1 MSNYHFHSNSVR
13 IALAGILS
21 AGSMVLLWMACLS
34 PTGRL
39 GLNAA
44 AGLFPVAG
52 VLMSGRAAGYCC
64 WIVTGLLGL
73 VLLPDKGMALLY
85 LMFFGLYPVLK
96 SVFETR
102 KSLVFCWSLKL
113 IYFNMVL
120 TVSVFVLGE
129 LFFSAL
135 PALLHRP
142 LPAWVA
148 GNIVFIAYDIGL
160 SRLIFGFFCRI
171 GLDGSK
177 RK

>member
-1 MSNYHFHSNSVR
+1 MSNYHFRSSAAR

-21 AGSMVLLWMACLS
+21 AGSMVLLWIACLS

-73 VLLPDKGMALLY
+73 ILLPDKGMALLY
-85 LMFFGLYPVLK
+85 LIFFGLYPVLK

-102 KSLVFCWSLKL
+102 KSLILCWSLKL
-113 IYFNMVL
+113 IYFNVVL
-120 TVSVFVLGE
+120 AVSMFVLGE
-129 LFFSAL
+129 LFFSVL
-135 PALLHRP
+135 PNLLHGRF
-142 LPAWVA
+142 PAWLV
-148 GNIVFIAYDIGL
+148 GNIIFIVYDMGL
-160 SRLIFGFFCRI
+160 SRLIFGFFCRM

>member
-1 MSNYHFHSNSVR
+1 MTNHHFHSNAAR
-13 IALAGILS
+13 IALTGILS
-21 AGSMVLLWMACLS
+21 AGSIVFLWISCLS

-39 GLNAA
+39 GFNAA

-52 VLMSGRAAGYCC
+52 VLMSGRIAGYCC

-73 VLLPDKGMALLY
+73 ILLPDKGTVLLY
-85 LMFFGLYPVLK
+85 LLFFGLYPVLK

-102 KSLVFCWSLKL
+102 RSVILSWGLKL
-113 IYFNMVL
+113 IYFNVVL
-120 TVSVFVLGE
+120 TFSVFVLRG

-135 PALLHRP
+135 PALLQKP
-142 LPAWVA
+142 ISVWLV
-148 GNIVFIAYDIGL
+148 GNIVFVIYDIGL
-160 SRLIFGFFCRI
+160 SRLIFGLFCRI